1 MSSTAAREV
10 TIASAQSARGA
21 SLRRWR
27 AGPVPWML
35 PAIIVLGLFYLYPVF
50 DVLRLSFTDATLIGN
65 HENYTLSS
73 IVSTLTSSRLPGVLL
88 ATLIFVGGSVVGQQI
103 LGLIIALVVN
113 GVRNAIFWEQRCC
126 GRRRL
131 SHGSYPASLGEL
143 CGRCYSA
150 RRRSALSTAFSAF
163 FR

>member
-126 GRRRL
+126 GRQLRHRPDCRDRL
-131 SHGSYPASLGEL
+131 VQALQCAHLIAIAQHDKRLGKL
-143 CGRCYSA
+143 
-150 RRRSALSTAFSAF
+150 
-163 FR
+163 